1 MTAIVIPFR
10 PASGTTARDL
20 ADVQRELPADDGWA
34 VELIADAASV
44 PWIAAEGPDGS
55 AWAILRDAGRF
66 VAAPDYGER
75 PGFAGMTS
83 AVDAARVVLQAARGA

>member
-55 AWAILRDAGRF
+55 AWAILREAGRF
-66 VAAPDYGER
+66 AVAPAFGER
-75 PGFAGMTS
+75 AGFAGLPNAAS
-83 AVDAARVVLQAARGA
+83 AARIVRQGGAR